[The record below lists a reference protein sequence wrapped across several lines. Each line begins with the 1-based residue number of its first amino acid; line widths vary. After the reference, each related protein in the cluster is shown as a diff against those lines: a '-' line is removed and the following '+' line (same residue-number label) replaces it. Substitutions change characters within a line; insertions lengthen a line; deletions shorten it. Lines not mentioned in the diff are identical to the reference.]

1 MKIYIV
7 SKEYYEEQ
15 YVLGVYD
22 DKNKAE
28 KIAQQFKMLEKYTCE
43 DSYSKII
50 TREYELNALQEG
62 VAESVLDSLEDIKES
77 FGISQK
83 VKNEG

>member
-28 KIAQQFKMLEKYTCE
+28 KIAQQFKMLEKYTRE
-43 DSYSKII
+43 DSYYKII

-62 VAESVLDSLEDIKES
+62 VAESVLDSLENIKES
-77 FGISQK
+77 FGISQE